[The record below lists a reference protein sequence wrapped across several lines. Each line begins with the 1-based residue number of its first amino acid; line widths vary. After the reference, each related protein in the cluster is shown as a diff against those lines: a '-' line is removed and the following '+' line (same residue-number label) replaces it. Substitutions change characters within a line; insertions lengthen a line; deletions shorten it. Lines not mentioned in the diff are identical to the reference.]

1 MLRHLTIRDFVIVD
15 RLELEF
21 SAGFGALTGETG
33 AGKSILIDALA
44 LTLGERADAGVVRSG
59 CDKAEVAATFEV
71 AGLSEVRAWLSAN
84 DLDTED
90 ELLLRRVVDA
100 GGRSRAYINGSPA
113 TVQQL
118 REVGEW
124 LVDIHGQHAHQ
135 SLLRADS
142 QRTLLDAHAGL
153 TGQAREVGVAFRA
166 WRDAEQLLRAAS
178 EGADALLRER
188 EQLEWQVRELDSLG
202 FSSEEWA
209 GLELEHRRLGH
220 AASLIDGAQFALAVL
235 ADNEAACERQIDSV
249 ASRLDSLAEYDPAL
263 QEVAGLVQSVQ
274 AELSEAVS
282 TLRRYA
288 DRADLDPSR
297 LLEVERRI
305 EGVLG
310 AARKFR
316 VQPEA
321 LPGLLESWQQR
332 LAALDA
338 STDLAVLELR
348 VGAARDDFLAKAA
361 VLSAGRRQTAEAMGA
376 AVSAVMHQLALSAGR
391 FEVALVPVDNGAVY
405 GMEQVEFRIG
415 GLAGNEAKPL
425 AKVAS
430 GGELSRI
437 SLAIQVLTSR
447 SASVPTLIFDEVDV
461 GIGGGVAEIV
471 GRLLNELG
479 GERQVLCVTHLPQVA
494 AQADWQWQVSK
505 TTRDGVTLSAIQP
518 LDGDGRVQEI
528 ARMLG
533 GVDITEISL
542 QHASEL
548 LRSKHVQSPG
558 KKGNKPAVSAAD

>member
-21 SAGFGALTGETG
+21 LAGFGALTGETG

-44 LTLGERADAGVVRSG
+44 LALGERADAGVVRFG
-59 CDKAEVAATFEV
+59 CDKAEVAATFDI
-71 AGLSEVRAWLSAN
+71 AGLPTVREWLASN
-84 DLDTED
+84 DLEGDD
-90 ELLLRRVVDA
+90 ELILRRVVDA

-113 TVQQL
+113 TAQQL

-135 SLLRADS
+135 SLLRSDA
-142 QRTLLDAHAGL
+142 QRTLLDTHAGL
-153 TGQAREVGVAFRA
+153 SGLTREVGVAFRA
-166 WRDAEQLLRAAS
+166 WREAEQILRSAS

-188 EQLEWQVRELDSLG
+188 EQLEWQIRELDALA
-202 FSSEEWA
+202 FAEDEWA
-209 GLELEHRRLGH
+209 TLDLEHRRLGH
-220 AASLIDGAQFALAVL
+220 AASLIEGAQFSIAVL
-235 ADNEAACERQIDSV
+235 ADNDAACERQIDSV
-249 ASRLDSLAEYDPAL
+249 ATRLSNLAEYDPAL
-263 QEVAGLVQSVQ
+263 AEVAELLGSVQ

-288 DRADLDPSR
+288 DRVDLDPSR
-297 LLEVERRI
+297 LAEVERRMDA
-305 EGVLG
+305 VMSN
-310 AARKFR
+310 ARKYR
-316 VQPEA
+316 VQPQD
-321 LPGLLESWQQR
+321 LPGLLASWKQR
-332 LAALDA
+332 
-338 STDLAVLELR
+338 LAVLEESADLAALEAR
-348 VGAARDDFLAKAA
+348 VALANKSYLQKAGELSIGRQKAA
-361 VLSAGRRQTAEAMGA
+361 TEMGA
-376 AVSAVMHQLALSAGR
+376 AVSELMRQLALSSGR
-391 FEVALVPVDNGAVY
+391 FELALLPIENGAVY
-405 GMEQVEFRIG
+405 GLEQVEFRVG
-415 GLAGNEAKPL
+415 GLAGNEAKPM

-479 GERQVLCVTHLPQVA
+479 CERQVLCVTHLPQVA
-494 AQADWQWQVSK
+494 AQANWQWQVSK
-505 TTRDGVTLSAIQP
+505 ATRDGVTLSAIQP
-518 LDGDGRVQEI
+518 LDDDGRVQEI

-533 GVDITEISL
+533 GVEITDITL

-548 LRSKHVQSPG
+548 LHPKSASCGARSTAKNS
-558 KKGNKPAVSAAD
+558 

>member
-1 MLRHLTIRDFVIVD
+1 MLRHLALRDFVIVD

-21 SAGFGALTGETG
+21 STGFGALTGETG

-59 CDKAEVAATFEV
+59 CERAEVAATFDVSKLPEV
-71 AGLSEVRAWLSAN
+71 AAWLLAN
-84 DLDTED
+84 DLDGD
-90 ELLLRRVVDA
+90 GELMLRRVVDA
-100 GGRSRAYINGSPA
+100 SGRSRAYINGSAA

-142 QRTLLDAHAGL
+142 QRQLLDAHAGL
-153 TGQAREVGVAFRA
+153 TTQVRELAVVFRA
-166 WRDAEQLLRAAS
+166 WRDAEQLLKAAS
-178 EGADALLRER
+178 EGADALIRER
-188 EQLEWQVRELDSLG
+188 EQLEWQISELEGLG
-202 FSSEEWA
+202 FNPQAWQE
-209 GLELEHRRLGH
+209 LELEHRRLGH
-220 AASLIDGAQFALAVL
+220 AASLIEGAQFALAML
-235 ADNEAACERQIDSV
+235 ADDDAACERQVDRV
-249 ASRLDSLAEYDPAL
+249 ASRLESLGEYDPAL
-263 QEVAGLVQSVQ
+263 QEVAVLVQSVQ

-282 TLRRYA
+282 TLRRYV
-288 DRADLDPSR
+288 DRVDVDPVR
-297 LLEVERRI
+297 LAEVERRI
-305 EGVLG
+305 EAVLS
-310 AARKFR
+310 AARKYR

-321 LPGLLESWQQR
+321 LAELLIGWQQR
-332 LAALDA
+332 LATLVA
-338 STDLAVLELR
+338 SSDLESLAASCATASAKYQAQAV
-348 VGAARDDFLAKAA
+348 VI
-361 VLSAGRRQTAEAMGA
+361 SAGRRAAAAEMGV
-376 AVSAVMHQLALSAGR
+376 AVSEVMRQLALSSGR
-391 FEVALVPVDNGAVY
+391 FELALLPLESGAVY
-405 GMEQVEFRIG
+405 GLEQVEFRIA
-415 GLAGNEAKPL
+415 GLSGNDAKPL

-479 GERQVLCVTHLPQVA
+479 SERQVLCVTHLPQVA
-494 AQADWQWQVSK
+494 AQANWQWQVSK
-505 TTRDGVTLSAIQP
+505 TSRDGVVLSSIQP
-518 LDGDGRVQEI
+518 LDDAGRVREI

-533 GVDITEISL
+533 GVEITDITL

-548 LRSKHVQSPG
+548 LMLRCTAQK
-558 KKGNKPAVSAAD
+558 A

>member
-15 RLELEF
+15 RLELAF
-21 SAGFGALTGETG
+21 DPGFGALTGETG

-44 LTLGERADAGVVRSG
+44 LTLGERADAGVVRAG
-59 CDKAEVAATFEV
+59 CEKAEVTATFDIAALPAV
-71 AGLSEVRAWLSAN
+71 GAWLRDN
-84 DLDTED
+84 DLDGED

-135 SLLRADS
+135 SLLRPDA
-142 QRTLLDAHAGL
+142 QRALLDAHAGL
-153 TGQAREVGVAFRA
+153 AAQVKEVGQAYRA
-166 WRDAEQLLRAAS
+166 WRDAGQLLKTAS

-188 EQLEWQVRELDSLG
+188 EQLEWQVRELDTLAFG
-202 FSSEEWA
+202 ADEWA
-209 GLELEHRRLGH
+209 GLEAEHRRLAH
-220 AASLIDGAQFALAVL
+220 AASLIEGAQFALAVL
-235 ADNEAACERQIDSV
+235 ADDDAACERQVDRV
-249 ASRLDSLAEYDPAL
+249 AGRLDTLAGFDLAL
-263 QEVAGLVQSVQ
+263 EEVAALVQSVQ

-288 DRADLDPSR
+288 DRVDLDPGR
-297 LLEVERRI
+297 LGEVERRM
-305 EGVLG
+305 EAVLA
-310 AARKFR
+310 AARKYR
-316 VQPEA
+316 VQPEE
-321 LPGLLESWQQR
+321 LPGLLAGWQQR
-332 LAALDA
+332 LATLAEASDLDA
-338 STDLAVLELR
+338 LAAQVEKTHAEYLR
-348 VGAARDDFLAKAA
+348 LGQALSAARQ
-361 VLSAGRRQTAEAMGA
+361 QTAGAMSQ
-376 AVSAVMHQLALSAGR
+376 AVSEVMQQLALSSGR
-391 FEVALVPVDNGAVY
+391 FDVALVPLENGSIH
-405 GMEQVEFRIG
+405 GLEQVEFRIA

-479 GERQVLCVTHLPQVA
+479 CERQVLCVTHLPQVA

-505 TTRDGVTLSAIQP
+505 TTRDGAVLSSITP
-518 LDGDGRVQEI
+518 LDATGRVQEI

-533 GVDITEISL
+533 GVEITGITL
-542 QHASEL
+542 RHAEEL
-548 LRSKHVQSPG
+548 LGAR
-558 KKGNKPAVSAAD
+558 KKS

>member
-1 MLRHLTIRDFVIVD
+1 MLRHLALRDFVIVD

-21 SAGFGALTGETG
+21 STGFGALTGETG

-59 CDKAEVAATFEV
+59 CERAEVAATFDVSKLPEV
-71 AGLSEVRAWLSAN
+71 AAWLLAN
-84 DLDTED
+84 DLDGD
-90 ELLLRRVVDA
+90 GELMLRRVVDA
-100 GGRSRAYINGSPA
+100 SGRSRAYINGSAA

-142 QRTLLDAHAGL
+142 QRQLLDAHAGL
-153 TGQAREVGVAFRA
+153 TTQVRELAVVFRA
-166 WRDAEQLLRAAS
+166 WRDAEQLLKTAS
-178 EGADALLRER
+178 EGADALIRER
-188 EQLEWQVRELDSLG
+188 EQLEWQISELEGLG
-202 FSSEEWA
+202 FNPQAWQE
-209 GLELEHRRLGH
+209 LELEHRRLGH
-220 AASLIDGAQFALAVL
+220 AASLIEGAQFALAML
-235 ADNEAACERQIDSV
+235 ADDAAACERQVDRV
-249 ASRLDSLAEYDPAL
+249 ASRLESLGEYDPAL
-263 QEVAGLVQSVQ
+263 QEVAVLVQSVQ

-282 TLRRYA
+282 TLRRYV
-288 DRADLDPSR
+288 DRVDVDPVR
-297 LLEVERRI
+297 LAEVERRI
-305 EGVLG
+305 EAVLS
-310 AARKFR
+310 AARKYR

-321 LPGLLESWQQR
+321 LAELLLGWQQR
-332 LAALDA
+332 LATLVA
-338 STDLAVLELR
+338 SSDLESLAASCATASAEYQARAV
-348 VGAARDDFLAKAA
+348 VI
-361 VLSAGRRQTAEAMGA
+361 SAGRRAAAAEMGV
-376 AVSAVMHQLALSAGR
+376 AVSKVMRQLALSSGR
-391 FEVALVPVDNGAVY
+391 FELALLPLESGAVY
-405 GMEQVEFRIG
+405 GLEQVEFRIA
-415 GLAGNEAKPL
+415 GLSGNDAKPL

-479 GERQVLCVTHLPQVA
+479 SERQVLCVTHLPQVA
-494 AQADWQWQVSK
+494 AQANWQWQVSK
-505 TTRDGVTLSAIQP
+505 TSRDGVVLSSIQP
-518 LDGDGRVQEI
+518 LDDAGRVREI

-533 GVDITEISL
+533 GVEITDITL

-548 LRSKHVQSPG
+548 LMLRCTAQK
-558 KKGNKPAVSAAD
+558 A

>member
-1 MLRHLTIRDFVIVD
+1 MLSHLTIRDFVIVD

-21 SAGFGALTGETG
+21 SGGFGALTGETG

-59 CDKAEVAATFEV
+59 CDKAEVAATFDI
-71 AGLSEVRAWLSAN
+71 AALPEVRGWLAAN
-84 DLDTED
+84 DLEGED

-118 REVGEW
+118 REVGDW

-135 SLLRADS
+135 SLLRPDA
-142 QRTLLDAHAGL
+142 QRNLLDAHAGL
-153 TGQAREVGVAFRA
+153 LPLVREVGGAHRA
-166 WRDAEQLLRAAS
+166 WREAEQLLRSAS
-178 EGADALLRER
+178 EGADALGRER
-188 EQLEWQVRELDSLG
+188 EQLEWQVRDLETLA
-202 FSSEEWA
+202 FSADEWS
-209 GLELEHRRLGH
+209 GLEQEHRRLGH
-220 AASLIDGAQFALAVL
+220 AASLIEGAQFALAVL
-235 ADNEAACERQIDSV
+235 ADDDAACERQVDSV
-249 ASRLDSLAEYDPAL
+249 AARLDVLAEFDPEL

-288 DRADLDPSR
+288 DRVDLDPAR
-297 LLEVERRI
+297 LAEVERRM
-305 EGVLG
+305 EAVLA
-310 AARKFR
+310 AARKHR

-321 LPGLLESWQQR
+321 LPELLSGWQERLASLAESGD
-332 LAALDA
+332 LAALEA
-338 STDLAVLELR
+338 R
-348 VGAARDDFLAKAA
+348 VTRAREAYMAKAGE
-361 VLSAGRRQTAEAMGA
+361 LTAGRRRTAEVMGR
-376 AVSAVMHQLALSAGR
+376 AVSDVMRQLALSSGR
-391 FEVALVPVDNGAVY
+391 FEVALLPVENGAVY

-471 GRLLNELG
+471 GRLLHELG
-479 GERQVLCVTHLPQVA
+479 VERQVLCVTHLPQVA
-494 AQADWQWQVSK
+494 AQANWQWQVSK
-505 TTRDGVTLSAIQP
+505 ATRDGVTLSAIQP
-518 LDGDGRVQEI
+518 LDSESRVREI

-533 GVDITEISL
+533 GVDITDITL
-542 QHASEL
+542 RHAGEL
-548 LRSKHVQSPG
+548 LGQGAG
-558 KKGNKPAVSAAD
+558 KNAGRQPSAST